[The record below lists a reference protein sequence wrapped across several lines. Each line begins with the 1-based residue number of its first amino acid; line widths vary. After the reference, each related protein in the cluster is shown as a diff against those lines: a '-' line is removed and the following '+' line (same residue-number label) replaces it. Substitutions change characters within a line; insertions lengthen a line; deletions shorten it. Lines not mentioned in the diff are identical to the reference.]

1 LDLVV
6 DPIAGNIA
14 GPAGYGIRLLS
25 CDELGCFEDEKIRM
39 AVYPIQHVVV
49 TGANGYIGS
58 RLVRV
63 ALSQGRTVT
72 VLGRTGNPAAS
83 NVRYARWEL
92 GDSLPMLDF
101 PVETTVVLHLA
112 HDWRDRSTNGINMRG
127 TKMLLQSARARLVKR
142 FVFVSSQ
149 SARSDAFNAYGRIKC
164 AIEQS
169 LDGPDTVSA
178 RVGLVYGGA
187 RRGMYGLLTRLV
199 SVSPVLPMIKPE
211 QLVQPIHVEEVCRG
225 LLALAD
231 SDATGWI
238 GLAGPDPVRFG
249 DFLKILARE
258 GFCSALRI
266 LPMPLPLALFAAEAS
281 AIIPFAPHIDKERIL
296 GLAGTQAMDC
306 KQHLRSIGLSVVPLS
321 EGLRS
326 DPIGAKALLSEAA
339 VFCSFILGKRAGGSL
354 LRSYARAIR
363 AVDPDPGPLPL
374 PRIATWRPALLGFFE
389 PFGRSSALAR
399 RLHIATALSALS
411 VEAFAAAESPP
422 RINRVGRFLSMLLI
436 VASEI
441 LRFPCRLLFSRR
453 V

>member
-1 LDLVV
+1 MT
-6 DPIAGNIA
+6 
-14 GPAGYGIRLLS
+14 
-25 CDELGCFEDEKIRM
+25 F
-39 AVYPIQHVVV
+39 YPIQHIVV

-58 RLVRV
+58 RLVRL

-72 VLGRTGNPAAS
+72 VLGRRRNPPAS
-83 NVRYARWEL
+83 NIRYVGWEL
-92 GDSLPMLDF
+92 GDPLPMLDF
-101 PVETTVVLHLA
+101 PVETTAVLHLA
-112 HDWRDRSTNGINMRG
+112 HDWGDRRTNGINMCG
-127 TKMLLQSARARLVKR
+127 TRVLLQSARARLVKR
-142 FVFVSSQ
+142 FIFVSSQ

-169 LDGPDTVSA
+169 LDGTDTVSA

-249 DFLKILARE
+249 DFLTILARE
-258 GFCSALRI
+258 GFCSGLRI
-266 LPMPLPLALFAAEAS
+266 LPIPLPLALFAAEAS

-296 GLAGTQAMDC
+296 GLAGTRAIDC
-306 KQHLRSIGLSVVPLS
+306 KQHLRSIGLSVAPLS

-339 VFCSFILGKRAGGSL
+339 VLCRFILGKRVGGSL

-363 AVDPDPGPLPL
+363 AVDPDPGPVPL
-374 PRIATWRPALLGFFE
+374 PRIATWRPVLLGFFE
-389 PFGRSSALAR
+389 PFGRSSVLAR

-422 RINRVGRFLSMLLI
+422 RTGRVSRFLLMLLM
-436 VASEI
+436 VGSEI

-453 V
+453 I